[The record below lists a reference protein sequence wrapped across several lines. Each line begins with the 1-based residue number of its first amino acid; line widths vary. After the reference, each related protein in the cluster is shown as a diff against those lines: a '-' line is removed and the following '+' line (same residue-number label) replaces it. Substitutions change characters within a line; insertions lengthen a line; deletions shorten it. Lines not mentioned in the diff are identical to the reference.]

1 MPLGHLGLNVRDL
14 EASRRY
20 YGQMMELLGFELF
33 LDHADEFAYRPVGG
47 KPGTF
52 LFFYP
57 EQQATG
63 RGYSRQSTGLQH
75 LAFIVRTRGDVVA
88 VRDRAASLGSEI
100 VHEPQVFPQYPQP
113 YFATFWL
120 DPSGFLLE
128 AVCHHDRD

>member
-1 MPLGHLGLNVRDL
+1 MPLGHLGLNVHDL
-14 EASRRY
+14 EASRAY
-20 YGQMMELLGFELF
+20 YAQIMGPLGFELF
-33 LDHADEFAYRPVGG
+33 LDHPDEFAYRPTGG

-57 EQQATG
+57 EQQAPIEP
-63 RGYSRQSTGLQH
+63 YSRHATGLQH
-75 LAFIVRTRGDVVA
+75 LAFIVRSRSDVIA
-88 VRDRAASLGSEI
+88 VRDTVAALGSEI

>member
-1 MPLGHLGLNVRDL
+1 M

-20 YGQMMELLGFELF
+20 YGQLMELLGFELF
-33 LDHADEFAYRPVGG
+33 LDHPDQFAYRPVEGT
-47 KPGTF
+47 PGTY

-57 EQQATG
+57 EQKSTTDGYTHQA
-63 RGYSRQSTGLQH
+63 TGLQH
-75 LAFIVRTRGDVVA
+75 LAFIVRTRGDVHT
-88 VRDRAASLGSEI
+88 VRDKVALLESEI

-120 DPSGFLLE
+120 EPSGFLLE